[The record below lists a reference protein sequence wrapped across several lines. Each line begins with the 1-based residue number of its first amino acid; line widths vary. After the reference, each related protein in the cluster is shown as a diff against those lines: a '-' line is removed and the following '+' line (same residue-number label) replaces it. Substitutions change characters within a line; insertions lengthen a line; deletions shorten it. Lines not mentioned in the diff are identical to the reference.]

1 MAQSRKP
8 QNAQA
13 QAQRILDQL
22 GIETG
27 LGLQVIIVAVIS
39 GIVAALI
46 DRILDLPTEA
56 LVFMFGWGLI
66 AAFNGPLYYLLKGN
80 KESIAATVMA
90 AVSGFLALLAW
101 WIVTKLVG
109 ERNFGYNPADQYNFL
124 ELLVSGVVMGLVS
137 YGWFVLVRRLPGL
150 VRR

>member
-13 QAQRILDQL
+13 QALRVLDQL

-27 LGLQVIIVAVIS
+27 VGLQVIIVALVS
-39 GIVAALI
+39 GVVAALI
-46 DRILDLPTEA
+46 DRILDLPTDA

-66 AAFNGPLYYLLKGN
+66 AALNGPLYYLLKGS
-80 KESIAATVMA
+80 KESVAATVMA
-90 AVSGFLALLAW
+90 AVGGFLALLAW

-109 ERNFGYNPADQYNFL
+109 ERDFGYNPADQYNLL
-124 ELLVSGVVMGLVS
+124 ELFVSGVVMGLVS

-150 VRR
+150 LRR

>member
-27 LGLQVIIVAVIS
+27 LGLQVIIVALVS
-39 GIVAALI
+39 GAIAALI
-46 DRILDLPTEA
+46 DRILDLPTDA
-56 LVFMFGWGLI
+56 LVFIFGWGLI
-66 AAFNGPLYYLLKGN
+66 AALNGPLYYLLKGS
-80 KESIAATVMA
+80 KESVAATVMA
-90 AVSGFLALLAW
+90 AVGGFLALLAW

-109 ERNFGYNPADQYNFL
+109 ERDFGYNPADQYNLL
-124 ELLVSGVVMGLVS
+124 ELLVSGVVMGLIS

-150 VRR
+150 LRR

>member
-13 QAQRILDQL
+13 QAQRALEQL

-27 LGLQVIIVAVIS
+27 LGLQVIIVALVSGVI
-39 GIVAALI
+39 AALI
-46 DRILDLPTEA
+46 DRILDLPTDA

-66 AAFNGPLYYLLKGN
+66 AALNGPLYYLLKGN
-80 KESIAATVMA
+80 KESVAATVMA

-109 ERNFGYNPADQYNFL
+109 ERDFGYNPADQLNPL
-124 ELLVSGVVMGLVS
+124 EVLISGVVVGLLS
-137 YGWFVLVRRLPGL
+137 YGWFVLAHRLPKL
-150 VRR
+150 LRR